1 MIIDL
6 LWLIF
11 GAATF
16 IQISYFLFIYGKL
29 SFFYDD
35 QSDALADQNQEGVS
49 IVIAAHNEEQNL
61 RKLIPL
67 LFQQNYPAFEVLI
80 INDRSYDGTRHLLE
94 QMMTEYP
101 LLRTVTIEYTP
112 EHVTAKKYALTL
124 GIKVA
129 KYDVLLLTDADCLPV
144 SENWI
149 RRMTNPIRNAGKT
162 FSLGYGGYDRDKGF
176 LNALIQYETWF
187 TAIQYFS
194 FALWKAPYM
203 GVGRNLAY
211 RRKYF
216 MDQKAFKDLWQILG
230 GDDDLYVN
238 RHAKKNNTAVVIHP
252 EGITRSIPKKTFKE
266 YYLQKTRHFQAGKYY
281 KTTDK
286 AKIGLYAISHL
297 FFWATAIALISI
309 TQKWEP
315 IGVIVS
321 IILTRAVLQ
330 FSIFNSAIK
339 KIEGPKKVLWT
350 MFFDLMYLS
359 YFWIIGAKGYL
370 SKTVRWK

>member
-16 IQISYFLFIYGKL
+16 IQIIYFLFIYGKL
-29 SFFYDD
+29 SYFYHD
-35 QSDALADQNQEGVS
+35 QSGATADQNQEGVS
-49 IVIAAHNEEQNL
+49 IVIAAHNEVHNL

-67 LFQQNYPAFEVLI
+67 LFEQNYPAFEVLI
-80 INDRSYDGTRHLLE
+80 INDRSYDDTRLLLE
-94 QMMTEYP
+94 QMMKEYP
-101 LLRTVTIEYTP
+101 MLRTVTIEYTP

-129 KYDVLLLTDADCLPV
+129 KYDILLLTDADCLPV

-149 RRMTNPIRNAGKT
+149 RRMTHPIRNAEKT
-162 FSLGYGGYDRDKGF
+162 FSLGYGGYDRAKGF

-194 FALWKAPYM
+194 FALWNAPYM

-216 MDQKAFKDLWQILG
+216 MDQKAFKNLWQILG

-266 YYLQKTRHFQAGKYY
+266 YYIQKTRHYQAGKYY
-281 KTTDK
+281 KATDK

-297 FFWATAIALISI
+297 FFWATSIVLISI

-315 IGVIVS
+315 IVVIVS
-321 IILTRAVLQ
+321 IILTRALLQ
-330 FSIFNSAIK
+330 FSTFNRAIK
-339 KIEGPKKVLWT
+339 KIEGQKKVLWT

>member
-16 IQISYFLFIYGKL
+16 IQVIYFLFVYGKL
-29 SFFYDD
+29 SYFYQDK
-35 QSDALADQNQEGVS
+35 SESTADHNQEGVTV
-49 IVIAAHNEEQNL
+49 VIAAHNEAENL
-61 RKLIPL
+61 QKLIPL

-80 INDRSYDGTRHLLE
+80 INDRSYDDTRFLLE
-94 QMMTEYP
+94 QMMKEYP
-101 LLRTVTIEYTP
+101 MLRTVTIEYTP
-112 EHVTAKKYALTL
+112 EHVTEKKYALTL

-149 RRMTNPIRNAGKT
+149 KRMTHPIRNGKKT
-162 FSLGYGGYDRDKGF
+162 FSLGYGGYGKGKGF
-176 LNALIQYETWF
+176 LNALIQFETWF

-194 FALWKAPYM
+194 FALWKAPFM

-211 RRKYF
+211 RRTYF
-216 MDQKAFKDLWQILG
+216 MDHKAFKDLWHILG

-238 RHAKKNNTAVVIHP
+238 RHAKKHNTAVVIHP
-252 EGITRSIPKKTFKE
+252 EGITESIPKKTFKE
-266 YYLQKTRHFQAGKYY
+266 YYVQKTRHYQAGKYY
-281 KTTDK
+281 KTNDK

-315 IGVIVS
+315 ITVIVS
-321 IILTRAVLQ
+321 IIVTRALLQ
-330 FSIFNSAIK
+330 FSIFNNAIK
-339 KIEGPKKVLWT
+339 KIEGQKKVLWT